1 VESLRA
7 TEKYGKTR
15 NRPAHTVVPISQA
28 DVLAREIPKTGKLI
42 IEGARH
48 PCYLDNPDLFHRE
61 MISFLKSLKDN

>member
-1 VESLRA
+1 M
-7 TEKYGKTR
+7 
-15 NRPAHTVVPISQA
+15 VPISQA
-28 DVLAREIPKTGKLI
+28 DVLAREIPKTRKLI